1 LLDKFVG
8 VRRTF
13 EEREVRFAV
22 EFDVGCHGSSIYRS
36 SQDWNTDWGTWR

>member
-22 EFDVGCHGSSIYRS
+22 EFDIGCHGCSIYRS
-36 SQDWNTDWGTWR
+36 SQDWNTDWGTWQ